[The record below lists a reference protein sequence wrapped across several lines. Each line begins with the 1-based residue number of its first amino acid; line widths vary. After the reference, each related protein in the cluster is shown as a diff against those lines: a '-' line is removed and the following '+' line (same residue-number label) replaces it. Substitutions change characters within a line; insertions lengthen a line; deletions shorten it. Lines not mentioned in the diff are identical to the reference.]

1 MKNNSKNIVSYDHE
15 NLIIV
20 DFEDNEIGN
29 LSKLECHK
37 NKGVLHRAFSIFLFN
52 TNGQLLIQK
61 RSSQKK
67 LWPLFW
73 SNTCCSHPRKGEE
86 ILNAAHRRLSDE
98 LGIKK
103 VTLEYVYKFSYTAE
117 YKNIGSE
124 NELCSVF
131 LGKIDEDL
139 DINENEIS
147 LVKYIETRDLLS
159 KMENKNQYT
168 PWFEME
174 WHTLSTTY
182 QKTLRQYTTI

>member
-1 MKNNSKNIVSYDHE
+1 MKSNSKNIVSYDQE

-29 LSKLECHK
+29 LSKLECHE

-86 ILNAAHRRLSDE
+86 IMDAAYRRLSDE

-131 LGKIDEDL
+131 LGEIDEEL
-139 DINENEIS
+139 DINANEIS
-147 LVKYIETRDLLS
+147 LVKYINTHDLLG
-159 KMENKNQYT
+159 KMENTNEFT

-174 WHTLSTTY
+174 WHTLSTSH
-182 QKTLRQYTTI
+182 QKTLRQYTNL

>member
-103 VTLEYVYKFSYTAE
+103 VILEYVYKFSYTAE

-139 DINENEIS
+139 DTNENEIS

-159 KMENKNQYT
+159 KMENKNEYT

-182 QKTLRQYTTI
+182 KKTLRQYTTI

>member
-29 LSKLECHK
+29 LSKLECHE

-52 TNGQLLIQK
+52 TNGQLLIQQ

-86 ILNAAHRRLSDE
+86 ILDAAHRRLSDE

-147 LVKYIETRDLLS
+147 LVKYIDTRDLLN
-159 KMENKNQYT
+159 KMKNKNEFT

-174 WHTLSTTY
+174 WHTLLTSY
-182 QKTLRQYTTI
+182 QKTLRQYTKL